1 MQHADLRVGNAEGQ
15 GVTLTL
21 GAYHRDR
28 QDRAHRRYLQ
38 AITALA
44 RVRRLQLPA
53 LQVNIAQQQIVAN
66 GTAMGDSATMQGEG
80 GD

>member
-1 MQHADLRVGNAEGQ
+1 M
-15 GVTLTL
+15 GVPS
-21 GAYHRDR
+21 A
-28 QDRAHRRYLQ
+28 RRPYLQ
-38 AITALA
+38 AMTALA

-66 GTAMGDSATMQGEG
+66 GATTGDSATVQGEG